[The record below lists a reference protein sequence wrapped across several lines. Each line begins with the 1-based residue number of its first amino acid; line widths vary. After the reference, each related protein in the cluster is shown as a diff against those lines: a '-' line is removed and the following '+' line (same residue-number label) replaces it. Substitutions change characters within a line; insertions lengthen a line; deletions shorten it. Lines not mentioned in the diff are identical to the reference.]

1 MSLKTHA
8 KALSGSAQ
16 TIFTV
21 PQGAEGTAHNI
32 LCTGTGDLTLQY
44 FHAATGDTHTIFSG
58 KTVTDEIALEKS
70 FNFESGDKLIASGAG
85 LTIFASIYY
94 VGSNAS
100 TAVLPYGPG
109 PQELVA
115 GDMNAGYFGEVPASE
130 LYSGDRLAFELA
142 VTEGVLQNSDAG
154 WLKFARDGKV
164 LFIAKQTFMHSVT
177 WDHLYA
183 RGIVYGTDDD
193 GKAPRGTPVNQRTVV
208 EHGGN
213 KFVVRLMTGAVAD
226 PFPESDS
233 LFFTDDMYQ
242 MDIGG
247 GSEWND
253 LMYRVCTDVPSDP
266 SVDGMA
272 ADRHGGPQI
281 GDNWASFPASSLNI
295 GSGNGRNTW
304 CQEQSDSSSTLRVNR
319 GVGGVAG
326 FGRSGAYGTFSYL
339 GWRPV
344 LELIPSH

>member
-1 MSLKTHA
+1 MSLKNYA
-8 KALSGSAQ
+8 KTLTGSDQA
-16 TIFTV
+16 ILTV
-21 PQGAEGTAHNI
+21 PEGIEGTANNI
-32 LCTGTGDLTLQY
+32 LCTGTGSLTLKY
-44 FHAATGDTHTIFSG
+44 FSASNNETITVFSG
-58 KTVTDEIALEKS
+58 KSVTDEIAMERS
-70 FNFESGDKLIASGAG
+70 FNLQSGDKLIASGSG
-85 LTIFASIYY
+85 LSIFISVYY
-94 VGSNAS
+94 IGADTS
-100 TAVLPYGPG
+100 TAALTYGPG

-115 GDMNAGYFGEVPASE
+115 GDMSAGYFGEVPASE

-154 WLKFARDGKV
+154 WLKFARQGKV
-164 LFIAKQTFMHSVT
+164 LFIAKQSFMHSVT

-183 RGIVYGTDDD
+183 RGIVYGTNDD

-213 KFVVRLMTGAVAD
+213 QFIVRLMTGAVSD
-226 PFPESDS
+226 PFPESDP

-242 MDIGG
+242 MDVGG

-253 LMYRVCTDVPSDP
+253 LMYRVCVDVPSDP

-281 GDNWASFPASSLNI
+281 GDNLASLTASSLNI

-304 CQEQSDSSSTLRVNR
+304 CQEQSDSSSVLRVAR
-319 GVGGVAG
+319 GYGDVAN
-326 FGRSGAYGTFSYL
+326 FHRNHAYGTSSGL